1 MNTVTS
7 FSAHKLIIIIIA
19 VAVVVG
25 GGAFYGG
32 MKYVQGSGAGARGQ
46 FSRSNFQNLS
56 PEERQQ
62 RFQELGANG
71 AGGMGARGGMN
82 SGGFTAGEIISK
94 DASSVTIKMQDGST
108 KIVLVGSSTQVMKST
123 TGSFNE
129 LTTGANVTVMGTVN
143 SDGSVTAQVIQ
154 LRPFN

>member
-7 FSAHKLIIIIIA
+7 FSASKLIIIIIA
-19 VAVVVG
+19 VVVVVG

-32 MKYVQGSGAGARGQ
+32 MKYAQGGGARGQ

-62 RFQELGANG
+62 RVQELGANG
-71 AGGMGARGGMN
+71 AGGMGARGSMN

-129 LTTGANVTVMGTVN
+129 LTTGANVTVTGTVN